1 MNTKILRQ
9 KILDLAIRGR
19 LVPQD
24 PNDEPA
30 AVLLQC
36 IHEEK
41 QRLVKEKK
49 LKKKDL
55 ETSPIAEEDIPFQL
69 PQGWEWCRLGEVAFV
84 TKLAGFEYTKYIADN
99 LCGNEGIPL
108 FKGKNV
114 QDGKIIYE
122 FESFIPESISN
133 ELLRSQI
140 IRPCLLTPYVG
151 TIGNIGLHNKIGKYH
166 LGSNV
171 GKIEI
176 LCPDE
181 HLELVNIYLL
191 NYLRSTIG
199 LKQLSKHK
207 KSTAQDSISIQAI
220 RDVFLPLPPLS
231 EQRRIVSAVE
241 KWMSV
246 IDALETSAADL
257 QQFTE
262 IAKKRIL
269 DLAIRGKLV
278 EKEGEWEEKTLGE
291 VAIYINGRAFKPTE
305 WEDAGKPIIR
315 IQNLN
320 DPNAK
325 YNYSSKEHESKYLI
339 QKGDLLFAWA
349 ASLGT
354 YIWDGQDA
362 WLNQHIFKVIP
373 HDFIEKRF
381 LNLALDAMIASL
393 YTRSHG
399 SGMVHITK
407 AEFIKTPIFVPPLS
421 EQRRIVSKVEDL
433 FAAIDTIAQAVV

>member
-30 AVLLQC
+30 AVLLQR

-69 PQGWEWCRLGEVAFV
+69 PQGWEWCRLCSIVSSDCTLGYGIVQPMDDV
-84 TKLAGFEYTKYIADN
+84 PD
-99 LCGNEGIPL
+99 GIPL
-108 FKGKNV
+108 VRPVDLVKPIIGKEGLKRV
-114 QDGKIIYE
+114 DR
-122 FESFIPESISN
+122 SIS
-133 ELLRSQI
+133 EAYKR
-140 IRPCLLTPYVG
+140 
-151 TIGNIGLHNKIGKYH
+151 TILKGGEILFCVRA
-166 LGSNV
+166 SV
-171 GKIEI
+171 GKTSIASSELCGANVTRGISPIWFDYEI
-176 LCPDE
+176 LTRY
-181 HLELVNIYLL
+181 VFYLFQ
-191 NYLRSTIG
+191 STTS
-199 LKQLSKHK
+199 LKEIKAYAKGATLQQINVEDLK
-207 KSTAQDSISIQAI
+207 KLLI
-220 RDVFLPLPPLS
+220 PLPPLS